1 MMTESIGQLR
11 PPIAGPSIFPLLML
25 RSIPLTIY
33 LSIAALAAPLAAQR
47 VTEPPRL
54 LDDIRFL
61 SDDRLQG
68 RMTGSRGAD
77 TAAAYLA
84 RRFSQVGLQP
94 AAGGWFQ
101 SFTLGLDAPAA
112 RQAQTGARIGRNVV
126 GILPGR
132 DPVLRN
138 QTIILGAHYDHLGLG
153 GFGSLDPDSTGKVHN
168 GADDNASGAA
178 ALIQVAARLAASP
191 PARTVVFIAF
201 SGEELGL
208 VGSTHYVKQPIYPLS
223 GTLAMVNL
231 DMVGRLRN
239 GRLIIYGAGSAKE
252 FPALLDSLNWYA
264 GFDLKVQGDGLGPS
278 DHSSFYAAKRPVL
291 HIFTDL
297 HEDYHRT
304 TDDWQLVNYDGLKRV
319 ADFTLGLVTALAN
332 RPRPLTFLE
341 MPAPLPAHAT
351 APLTGS
357 PGYGAYLGTVPDM
370 TGAPG
375 GVRLVG
381 VRAGSPAEKAGL
393 RGDDIITRIGTTD
406 TPDLQAMTDALRGHK
421 PGETVEILVRRGATI
436 TTLRATLGTRGG

>member
-1 MMTESIGQLR
+1 
-11 PPIAGPSIFPLLML
+11 ML
-25 RSIPLTIY
+25 RIVTAAVLITG
-33 LSIAALAAPLAAQR
+33 SIASELAGQRIAQ
-47 VTEPPRL
+47 PPRL
-54 LDDIRFL
+54 LDDIKFL
-61 SDDRLQG
+61 TDDRLQG
-68 RMTGSRGAD
+68 RATGSAGAD
-77 TAAAYLA
+77 SAAAYLA
-84 RRFSQVGLQP
+84 RRFSEVGLQP

-101 SFTLGLDAPAA
+101 SFTVGRDTPAGGPGSA
-112 RQAQTGARIGRNVV
+112 GNLTGKNVI

-138 QTIILGAHYDHLGLG
+138 QTVILGAHYDHLGLG
-153 GFGSLDPDSTGKVHN
+153 GFGSLDPDSTGLVHN
-168 GADDNASGAA
+168 GADDNASGIAG
-178 ALIQVAARLAASP
+178 LIQVAARLAASP

-208 VGSTHYVKQPIYPLS
+208 LGSAYYVKQPIYPLS

-239 GRLIIYGAGSAKE
+239 GRLIVYGAQTAKQ

-264 GFDLKVQGDGLGPS
+264 GFDLKAQGDGYGPS
-278 DHSSFYAAKRPVL
+278 DQSSFYAAKRPVL
-291 HIFTDL
+291 HLFTDL

-304 TDDWQLVNYDGLKRV
+304 TDDWQKVNLDGLKRV
-319 ADFTLGLVTALAN
+319 ADFTLGLITALAN
-332 RPRPLTFLE
+332 RRTPLAFMDAATPF
-341 MPAPLPAHAT
+341 PAHASSS
-351 APLTGS
+351 ANGG

-393 RGDDIITRIGTTD
+393 RGDDIITRIGSME
-406 TPDLQAMTDALRGHK
+406 TPDLQAMTEALRGHQ
-421 PGETVEILVRRGATI
+421 PGDTVDIVVRRGAALTV
-436 TTLRATLGTRGG
+436 LRARLGTRGG

>member
-1 MMTESIGQLR
+1 
-11 PPIAGPSIFPLLML
+11 ML
-25 RSIPLTIY
+25 RITLVLGLLASGLTRS
-33 LSIAALAAPLAAQR
+33 LEAQR
-47 VTEPPRL
+47 IVEPPRL
-54 LDDIRFL
+54 LDDIKFL
-61 SDDRLQG
+61 TDDRLQG
-68 RMTGSRGAD
+68 RATGSPGAD
-77 TAAAYLA
+77 SAAAYLA
-84 RRFSQVGLQP
+84 RRFSEVGLQP

-101 SFTLGLDAPAA
+101 SFTVGRDGIATRLGKAGGI
-112 RQAQTGARIGRNVV
+112 RGKNVI

-138 QTIILGAHYDHLGLG
+138 QTVVLGAHYDHLGLG
-153 GFGSLDPDSTGKVHN
+153 GFGSLDPDSTGLVHN
-168 GADDNASGAA
+168 GADDNASGVAG
-178 ALIQVAARLAASP
+178 LIQVAARLAASP

-208 VGSTHYVKQPIYPLS
+208 LGSAHYVKEPIYPLA

-239 GRLIIYGAGSAKE
+239 GRLIVYGARSAKE

-264 GFDLKVQGDGLGPS
+264 GLDLRAQGDGYGPS
-278 DHSSFYAAKRPVL
+278 DQSSFYAAKRPVL
-291 HIFTDL
+291 HLFTDL

-304 TDDWQLVNYDGLKRV
+304 TDDWQKVNLDGLKRV

-332 RPRPLTFLE
+332 RSIPLTFLDL
-341 MPAPLPAHAT
+341 PTPLPTHTAT
-351 APLTGS
+351 PGAAL

-370 TGAPG
+370 TTTPG

-381 VRAGSPAEKAGL
+381 VRTGSPAEKAGL

-406 TPDLQAMTDALRGHK
+406 TPDLQAMTDALRSYR
-421 PGETVEILVRRGATI
+421 PGETVEIVIRRGSSV
-436 TTLRATLGTRGG
+436 TTLRATLGTRRG

>member
-1 MMTESIGQLR
+1 
-11 PPIAGPSIFPLLML
+11 
-25 RSIPLTIY
+25 
-33 LSIAALAAPLAAQR
+33 
-47 VTEPPRL
+47 
-54 LDDIRFL
+54 
-61 SDDRLQG
+61 
-68 RMTGSRGAD
+68 
-77 TAAAYLA
+77 
-84 RRFSQVGLQP
+84 QP

-101 SFTLGLDAPAA
+101 SFSVGREAPAA
-112 RQAQTGARIGRNVV
+112 KRAQTGPVVGKNVI

-153 GFGSLDPDSTGKVHN
+153 GFGSLDPDSTGLVHN

-208 VGSTHYVKQPIYPLS
+208 LGSAYYVKQPIYPLAS
-223 GTLAMVNL
+223 TLAMINL

-239 GRLIIYGAGSAKE
+239 GRLIVYGARSAKE

-264 GFDLKVQGDGLGPS
+264 GFDMKAQGDGYGPS
-278 DHSSFYAAKRPVL
+278 DQSSFYAAKRPVL
-291 HIFTDL
+291 HLFTDL

-304 TDDWQLVNYDGLKRV
+304 TDDWQKVNYDGLKRV
-319 ADFTLGLVTALAN
+319 ADFSLGLVTALAN
-332 RPRPLTFLE
+332 RTKPLTFLE
-341 MPAPLPAHAT
+341 LAAPPTSQIEAQPPGT
-351 APLTGS
+351 

-370 TGAPG
+370 TGSPG

-393 RGDDIITRIGTTD
+393 RGDDIITRIGRTE
-406 TPDLQAMTDALRGHK
+406 TPDLQAMTDALRSHK
-421 PGETVEILVRRGATI
+421 PGEVVEILVRRGAKV
-436 TTLRATLGTRGG
+436 TTLQATLGTRGG

>member
-1 MMTESIGQLR
+1 MWRTV
-11 PPIAGPSIFPLLML
+11 LLGTL
-25 RSIPLTIY
+25 LG
-33 LSIAALAAPLAAQR
+33 LAFLADSLQAQR
-47 VTEPPRL
+47 PEPPRL

-68 RMTGSRGAD
+68 RMTGSPGAD
-77 TAAAYLA
+77 SAAAYLA

-101 SFTLGLDAPAA
+101 SFTVGREAPAS
-112 RQAQTGARIGRNVV
+112 RRAQIGPLVGKNVV

-138 QTIILGAHYDHLGLG
+138 QTVILGAHYDHLGLG
-153 GFGSLDPDSTGKVHN
+153 GFGSLDPDSTGLVHN

-208 VGSTHYVKQPIYPLS
+208 LGSAYYVKKPIYPLAS
-223 GTLAMVNL
+223 TLAMVNL

-239 GRLIIYGAGSAKE
+239 GRLIVYGARSAKE

-264 GFDLKVQGDGLGPS
+264 GFDLKAQGDGYGPS
-278 DHSSFYAAKRPVL
+278 DHSSFYTAKRPVL
-291 HIFTDL
+291 HLFTDL

-304 TDDWQLVNYDGLKRV
+304 TDDWQKVNYDGLKRV
-319 ADFTLGLVTALAN
+319 ADFSLGLVTALAN
-332 RPRPLTFLE
+332 RTKPLTFLE
-341 MPAPLPAHAT
+341 LAAPPT
-351 APLTGS
+351 SQTEAPSYGT

-370 TGAPG
+370 TGSPG

-393 RGDDIITRIGTTD
+393 RGDDIITRIGSTE
-406 TPDLQAMTDALRGHK
+406 TPDLQAMTDALRSHK
-421 PGETVEILVRRGATI
+421 PGEVVEILVRRGARV
-436 TTLRATLGTRGG
+436 TTLQATLGIRGG

>member
-1 MMTESIGQLR
+1 MW
-11 PPIAGPSIFPLLML
+11 
-25 RSIPLTIY
+25 
-33 LSIAALAAPLAAQR
+33 R
-47 VTEPPRL
+47 VTLTLGLVGTVLLTGRAQAQGIIEPPRL
-54 LDDIRFL
+54 LDDIKFL
-61 SDDRLQG
+61 TDDRLGG
-68 RMTGSRGAD
+68 RATGSPGAD
-77 TAAAYLA
+77 SAAAYLA
-84 RRFSQVGLQP
+84 RRFSEVGLQP

-101 SFTLGLDAPAA
+101 SFALGRDVPAA
-112 RQAQTGARIGRNVV
+112 RQGRAGGVAGKNVI
-126 GILPGR
+126 GILPGK

-138 QTIILGAHYDHLGLG
+138 QTVVLGAHYDHLGLG
-153 GFGSLDPDSTGKVHN
+153 GFGSLDPDSTGLVHN
-168 GADDNASGAA
+168 GADDNASGVAG
-178 ALIQVAARLAASP
+178 LIQVAARLAASP

-208 VGSTHYVKQPIYPLS
+208 LGSAHYVKEPIYPLA

-239 GRLIIYGAGSAKE
+239 GRLIVYGARSAKE

-264 GFDLKVQGDGLGPS
+264 GFDLHAQGDGYGPS
-278 DHSSFYAAKRPVL
+278 DQSSFYAAKRPVL
-291 HIFTDL
+291 HLFTDL

-304 TDDWQLVNYDGLKRV
+304 TDDWQKVNLDGLKRV

-332 RPRPLTFLE
+332 RARPLTFFD
-341 MPAPLPAHAT
+341 LPAALPAQT
-351 APLTGS
+351 AAPNPAS

-370 TGAPG
+370 TGTPG

-406 TPDLQAMTDALRGHK
+406 TPDLQAMTDALRSHR
-421 PGETVEILVRRGATI
+421 PGDTIDIIVRRGASV
-436 TTLRATLGTRGG
+436 TTLRARLGTRGG

>member
-1 MMTESIGQLR
+1 MWRTV
-11 PPIAGPSIFPLLML
+11 LLGA
-25 RSIPLTIY
+25 S
-33 LSIAALAAPLAAQR
+33 LSLACVAARLQAQQ
-47 VTEPPRL
+47 TQEPPRL

-61 SDDRLQG
+61 TDDRLQG
-68 RMTGSRGAD
+68 RMTGSPGAD
-77 TAAAYLA
+77 SAASYLA

-101 SFTLGLDAPAA
+101 SFTVGRDAPAA
-112 RQAQTGARIGRNVV
+112 RNTGTGTLVGRNVV
-126 GILPGR
+126 GILPGH

-138 QTIILGAHYDHLGLG
+138 QTVILGAHYDHLGHG
-153 GFGSLDPDSTGKVHN
+153 GFGSLDPDSTGIIHN

-208 VGSTHYVKQPIYPLS
+208 LGSSYYVKQPIYPLA

-239 GRLIIYGAGSAKE
+239 GRLIVYGARSAKE

-264 GFDLKVQGDGLGPS
+264 GFDLKAQGDGYGPS
-278 DHSSFYAAKRPVL
+278 DHSSFYAAKKPVL
-291 HIFTDL
+291 HLFTDL

-304 TDDWQLVNYDGLKRV
+304 TDDWQKVNYDGLKRV
-319 ADFTLGLVTALAN
+319 ADFSLGLVTALAN
-332 RPRPLTFLE
+332 RTRPLTFVD
-341 MPAPLPAHAT
+341 LPADVPPPAAT
-351 APLTGS
+351 ITQPMT

-370 TGAPG
+370 TGSPG

-393 RGDDIITRIGTTD
+393 RGDDIITRIGSKE
-406 TPDLQAMTDALRGHK
+406 TPDLQAMTDALRSHK
-421 PGETVEILVRRGATI
+421 PGEIVEIVVRRGAAL
-436 TTLRATLGTRGG
+436 TTLRATLGVRGG

>member
-1 MMTESIGQLR
+1 MWRTILLGVSLSLPLVADQLQ
-11 PPIAGPSIFPLLML
+11 
-25 RSIPLTIY
+25 
-33 LSIAALAAPLAAQR
+33 AQHP
-47 VTEPPRL
+47 TEPPRL

-61 SDDRLQG
+61 SDDRLKG
-68 RMTGSRGAD
+68 RMTGSAGAD
-77 TAAAYLA
+77 SAASYLA

-101 SFTLGLDAPAA
+101 SFTVGREAPAA
-112 RQAQTGARIGRNVV
+112 RQAHTGALIGRNVI

-138 QTIILGAHYDHLGLG
+138 QTVVLGAHYDHLGHG
-153 GFGSLDPDSTGKVHN
+153 GFGSLDPDSTGFVHN

-178 ALIQVAARLAASP
+178 ALIQVAARLALSP

-208 VGSTHYVKQPIYPLS
+208 LGSAHYVKEPIYPLADMV
-223 GTLAMVNL
+223 AMVNL

-239 GRLIIYGAGSAKE
+239 GRLIVYGARSAKE

-264 GFDLKVQGDGLGPS
+264 GFDMKAQGDGYGPS

-291 HIFTDL
+291 HLFTDL

-304 TDDWQLVNYDGLKRV
+304 TDDWQKLNYDGLKRV
-319 ADFTLGLVTALAN
+319 ADFSLGLVTALAN
-332 RPRPLTFLE
+332 RTKPLTFLDQ
-341 MPAPLPAHAT
+341 PAPVAT
-351 APLTGS
+351 QVTTRATSGAA
-357 PGYGAYLGTVPDM
+357 GYGAYLGTVPDM

-381 VRAGSPAEKAGL
+381 VRTGSPAEKAGL
-393 RGDDIITRIGTTD
+393 RGDDIITRIGSIE
-406 TPDLQAMTDALRGHK
+406 TPDLQAMTDALRSHK
-421 PGETVEILVRRGATI
+421 PGETVEIVVRRGAKVA
-436 TTLRATLGTRGG
+436 TLRATLGERGG

>member
-1 MMTESIGQLR
+1 MWRTTLTLGFLGTVLL
-11 PPIAGPSIFPLLML
+11 AGP
-25 RSIPLTIY
+25 
-33 LSIAALAAPLAAQR
+33 AEAQR
-47 VTEPPRL
+47 IVEPPRL
-54 LDDIRFL
+54 LDDIKFL
-61 SDDRLQG
+61 TDDRLQG
-68 RMTGSRGAD
+68 RATGSAGAD
-77 TAAAYLA
+77 SSAAYLA
-84 RRFSQVGLQP
+84 RRFSEVGLQP

-101 SFTLGLDAPAA
+101 SFTLGRDAPAA
-112 RQAQTGARIGRNVV
+112 RQGKAGGVVGKNVI

-138 QTIILGAHYDHLGLG
+138 QTVVLGAHYDHLGLG
-153 GFGSLDPDSTGKVHN
+153 GFGSLDPDSTGLVHN
-168 GADDNASGAA
+168 GADDNASGVAG
-178 ALIQVAARLAASP
+178 LIQVAARLAASP

-208 VGSTHYVKQPIYPLS
+208 LGSAHYVKEPIYPLA

-239 GRLIIYGAGSAKE
+239 GRLIVYGARSAKE

-264 GFDLKVQGDGLGPS
+264 GFDLRAQGDGYGPS
-278 DHSSFYAAKRPVL
+278 DQSSFYAAKRPVL
-291 HIFTDL
+291 HLFTDL

-304 TDDWQLVNYDGLKRV
+304 TDDWQKVNLDGLKRV

-332 RPRPLTFLE
+332 RHRPLTFFDL
-341 MPAPLPAHAT
+341 PTPLPPQTT
-351 APLTGS
+351 APNAAS
-357 PGYGAYLGTVPDM
+357 PGYGAYLGTVPDL
-370 TGAPG
+370 TGTPG

-406 TPDLQAMTDALRGHK
+406 TPDLQAMTDALRSHR
-421 PGETVEILVRRGATI
+421 PGDTVEIVVRRGAGV
-436 TTLRATLGTRGG
+436 TTLRARLGIRGG

>member
-1 MMTESIGQLR
+1 MWRTV
-11 PPIAGPSIFPLLML
+11 LLGTVL
-25 RSIPLTIY
+25 G
-33 LSIAALAAPLAAQR
+33 LASLADSLQAQR
-47 VTEPPRL
+47 PEPPRL

-77 TAAAYLA
+77 SAAAYLA

-101 SFTLGLDAPAA
+101 SFTVGREAPAA
-112 RQAQTGARIGRNVV
+112 RPAHTGTLAGKNVV

-138 QTIILGAHYDHLGLG
+138 QTVILGAHYDHLGLG
-153 GFGSLDPDSTGKVHN
+153 SFGSLDPDSTGLVHN

-208 VGSTHYVKQPIYPLS
+208 LGSAHYVKQPIYPLAS
-223 GTLAMVNL
+223 TLAMINL

-239 GRLIIYGAGSAKE
+239 GRLIVYGARSAKE

-264 GFDLKVQGDGLGPS
+264 GFDLKAQGDGYGPS
-278 DHSSFYAAKRPVL
+278 DHSSFYTAKRPVL
-291 HIFTDL
+291 HLFTDL

-304 TDDWQLVNYDGLKRV
+304 TDDWQKVNYDGLKRV
-319 ADFTLGLVTALAN
+319 ADFSLGLVTALAN
-332 RPRPLTFLE
+332 RTRPLTFLE
-341 MPAPLPAHAT
+341 LPAPTTSQLG
-351 APLTGS
+351 APTSGT

-393 RGDDIITRIGTTD
+393 RGDDIITRIGRTE
-406 TPDLQAMTDALRGHK
+406 TPDLQAMTDALRSHK
-421 PGETVEILVRRGATI
+421 PGEVVEIMVRRGAKV
-436 TTLRATLGTRGG
+436 TTLQATLGIRGG

>member
-1 MMTESIGQLR
+1 MW
-11 PPIAGPSIFPLLML
+11 
-25 RSIPLTIY
+25 RSILYTTMLTAGWAGS
-33 LSIAALAAPLAAQR
+33 LRAQR
-47 VTEPPRL
+47 AVEPPRL
-54 LDDIRFL
+54 IDDIRFL

-68 RMTGSRGAD
+68 RMTGSAGAD

-101 SFTLGLDAPAA
+101 SFTVGRDAPAA
-112 RQAQTGARIGRNVV
+112 RQAQTSALIGRNVI

-153 GFGSLDPDSTGKVHN
+153 GFGSLDPDSNGVVHN

-208 VGSTHYVKQPIYPLS
+208 MGSGHYVKEPIYPLA

-239 GRLIIYGAGSAKE
+239 GRLIVYGTRSAKE

-264 GFDLKVQGDGLGPS
+264 GFDLKAQGDGYGPS

-304 TDDWQLVNYDGLKRV
+304 TDDWQKVNYDGLKRV
-319 ADFTLGLVTALAN
+319 ADFALGLVTALAN
-332 RPRPLTFLE
+332 RPKPLTFLD
-341 MPAPLPAHAT
+341 MPAPLAHQMA
-351 APLTGS
+351 APGVKGP

-370 TGAPG
+370 TGSPG

-406 TPDLQAMTDALRGHK
+406 TPDLQAMTDALRSHK
-421 PGETVEILVRRGATI
+421 PGETVEILVRRGATV

>member
-1 MMTESIGQLR
+1 
-11 PPIAGPSIFPLLML
+11 ML
-25 RSIPLTIY
+25 RAILLGAS
-33 LSIAALAAPLAAQR
+33 LSFLILAGRLQGQHPP
-47 VTEPPRL
+47 EPPRL

-68 RMTGSRGAD
+68 RMTGSPGAD
-77 TAAAYLA
+77 SAAAYLA

-101 SFTLGLDAPAA
+101 SFTVGQEAPAA
-112 RQAQTGARIGRNVV
+112 RQARTGALVGKNVI

-138 QTIILGAHYDHLGLG
+138 QTVVLGAHYDHLGHG
-153 GFGSLDPDSTGKVHN
+153 GFGSLDPDSTGMVHN

-208 VGSTHYVKQPIYPLS
+208 LGSAHYVRQPIYPVS
-223 GTLAMVNL
+223 GTMAMVNL

-239 GRLIIYGAGSAKE
+239 GRLTVFGSRSAQE

-264 GFDLKVQGDGLGPS
+264 GFDMKAQGDGYGPS

-304 TDDWQLVNYDGLKRV
+304 TDDWQKVNYDGLKRV
-319 ADFTLGLVTALAN
+319 ADFSLGLVTALAN
-332 RPRPLTFLE
+332 RTKPLTFLD
-341 MPAPLPAHAT
+341 HAT
-351 APLTGS
+351 TAPTQTAAAAGS
-357 PGYGAYLGTVPDM
+357 GQPGYGAYLGTVPDM

-375 GVRLVG
+375 GVRLMG
-381 VRAGSPAEKAGL
+381 VRTGSPAEKAGL
-393 RGDDIITRIGTTD
+393 RGDDIITRIGRTE
-406 TPDLQAMTDALRGHK
+406 TPDLQAMTDALRSHK
-421 PGETVEILVRRGATI
+421 PGETVEIVVLRGASL
-436 TTLRATLGTRGG
+436 TTLRATLGARGG